1 MAFRLRFD
9 QFVREP
15 DQTGPSIAPG
25 LLAREAAKEAAQPA
39 SVPDG
44 LQLLAGY
51 VWRIL
56 VVCAGLYLLWVVM
69 GQLTEVLIP
78 LFLALLLTA
87 ALWPVKTWLQRRGMP
102 RGLAVTA
109 TLLLLV
115 ANCFAHDLGT

>member
-44 LQLLAGY
+44 LTAFHPGGLAGG
-51 VWRIL
+51 V
-56 VVCAGLYLLWVVM
+56 
-69 GQLTEVLIP
+69 
-78 LFLALLLTA
+78 F
-87 ALWPVKTWLQRRGMP
+87 
-102 RGLAVTA
+102 
-109 TLLLLV
+109 
-115 ANCFAHDLGT
+115 